1 MSKPTKN
8 METRANKNTKDDPIF
23 EFINSKFEEMKTIM
37 FKKIETELQEIKT
50 FNNFINDK
58 YDDIILKLS
67 QIMDSPIQINKL
79 KEEMAEKEKRL
90 ATMEIHLADI
100 EQAALLN
107 SIEISGLK
115 LQENIPTA
123 HTVSQIAELAGV
135 TISPEDTF
143 KITTSKPNN
152 QKKITINFVDSNKV
166 HTMLSAKHTDPI
178 KKFNGE
184 GSQYVYL
191 NPALTQ
197 YYKNLL
203 WNTKQRALIK
213 EYKYVWVKSGKIL
226 IRKTKDSKVVEIKH
240 LNDIPTKM
248 I

>member
-1 MSKPTKN
+1 MSKPAKI
-8 METRANKNTKDDPIF
+8 METRSNKNTKDDPIF
-23 EFINSKFEEMKTIM
+23 EFINSKFEEMKSVM

-58 YDDIILKLS
+58 YDDIIKKLS
-67 QIMDSPIQINKL
+67 QIMDSPKHINKL

-90 ATMEIHLADI
+90 ATVEVHLADI
-100 EQAALLN
+100 EQSALLN

-115 LQENIPTA
+115 LQDNIPPA

-152 QKKITINFVDSNKV
+152 QKKITINFEDNKKV
-166 HTMLSAKHTDPI
+166 HIMLAAKHSDPI

-184 GSQYVYL
+184 GAQYVYL
-191 NPALTQ
+191 NAALTQ
-197 YYKNLL
+197 YYKNLH
-203 WNTKQRALIK
+203 WNTKQRALEK
-213 EYKYVWVKSGKIL
+213 EYKYVWIKSGKIL
-226 IRKTKDSKVVEIKH
+226 VRKSKDSKVVEIRH
-240 LNDIPTKM
+240 LNDIPNKM